1 MSKKVLFI
9 GFSAI
14 QLELVKKLL
23 AFRKLSEQLAI
34 LTEQRSGEAV
44 DGYVLNA
51 DHQGGEQRLALYA
64 RLHPAPVMCVG
75 QQHLAQAHVFQPGP
89 FNLKSVDALWT
100 LLNTAGSAPVNAP
113 VRQQVTEAPASS
125 KALNDPAGEAD
136 VLVVDDSDIV
146 RRSMV
151 SRLNEYGK
159 HVHLAASGEDALAML
174 PGPRYRLVFL
184 DVMMSGMDG
193 LEVCKRIKRSRDYR
207 DTAVY
212 MLTSKGGMFDKVRAN
227 MAGCDGYLIKPLE
240 NHKLREVLDKYFDRP
255 SKLPNSS
262 LLSDVGGPEDLNEAE
277 LRVIQGSQKQHVP
290 NRSPSTH
297 PAPPQQI
304 RAPTEQVPDLSPL
317 PADFKNTF
325 AATEID
331 LLIDFPDS
339 KPG

>member
-1 MSKKVLFI
+1 
-9 GFSAI
+9 
-14 QLELVKKLL
+14 
-23 AFRKLSEQLAI
+23 
-34 LTEQRSGEAV
+34 
-44 DGYVLNA
+44 
-51 DHQGGEQRLALYA
+51 
-64 RLHPAPVMCVG
+64 
-75 QQHLAQAHVFQPGP
+75 
-89 FNLKSVDALWT
+89 
-100 LLNTAGSAPVNAP
+100 
-113 VRQQVTEAPASS
+113 
-125 KALNDPAGEAD
+125 
-136 VLVVDDSDIV
+136 
-146 RRSMV
+146 
-151 SRLNEYGK
+151 
-159 HVHLAASGEDALAML
+159 
-174 PGPRYRLVFL
+174 
-184 DVMMSGMDG
+184 MSGMDG